1 MNQRLHTQAGTIH
14 RQVTEKLDPV
24 RLRNLHHG
32 YITVSHRRIKTTTF
46 QVGVTMSIDLD
57 KLFERCAH
65 RAAEAKNGTAKYVD
79 GFITA
84 IVDSHTPLEI
94 YEREVQTLDQQFPDQ
109 FEQVDDDAN

>member
-1 MNQRLHTQAGTIH
+1 MDQRLHTQAGTIH

-32 YITVSHRRIKTTTF
+32 YITLSHRRIKTTTF

-57 KLFERCAH
+57 RLFERCAH

-94 YEREVQTLDQQFPDQ
+94 HEREVPTLDQQFPNE
-109 FEQVDDDAN
+109 FELVDDDAH